1 MIEDRIVIDEMI
13 DEENLYEVSFHG
25 AAEDF
30 GFSDQ
35 TDELSV
41 EDAYEIAKEVSHATG
56 SAIVWNCYKPGWA

>member
-41 EDAYEIAKEVSHATG
+41 EDAYEIAKEVSLATG
-56 SAIVWNCYKPGWA
+56 SAIVWDCYKPGWA

>member
-1 MIEDRIVIDEMI
+1 MIKDRIVIDEMI

-41 EDAYEIAKEVSHATG
+41 EDAYEIAQDVSHATG
-56 SAIVWNCYKPGWA
+56 SAIVWNCYKPAWA

>member
-1 MIEDRIVIDEMI
+1 MFLIEIFFFFAII
-13 DEENLYEVSFHG
+13 LEVSFHG

-41 EDAYEIAKEVSHATG
+41 EDAYEIAQNVSHATG
-56 SAIVWNCYKPGWA
+56 SAIVCYCYKPGWV